1 MRVEV
6 RHFFPGRIRLY
17 IPGLFGA
24 AAKDPVSI
32 VDALLPAEWIHQ
44 IRVNRDCAAVVIEY
58 RDRNRPGPIT
68 DLINRLRQASCAD
81 RLRASLEQSREQ
93 GPEQSLIPRSAL
105 VAAPARRDLRPKF
118 PLILP
123 TASLVLAFFTGPA
136 AFAVNLPLMI
146 WNARPIY
153 RRAWRVI
160 TRERRLNVDFLDT
173 LAISVSM
180 LYGEFVTAG
189 IIIWLVRLGDWIRD
203 LTAARSKRAVGE
215 LLEYQTKMAWILK
228 GGQVQ
233 SIPVALLQR
242 DDRVV
247 VHSGEMIPVDGEI
260 EAGTGT
266 IDQKTITGESLPVAR
281 SLGETVYAATGLR
294 EGYLTIRATRVGDE
308 TTAAQIVHLVESA
321 PVGETRIQNHAERFA
336 DRLVGPTLALASG
349 MAIGFADINR
359 FTSLVIVDY
368 GTGIRV
374 AAPTSVL
381 ASMIH
386 AARQGILIKSGAH
399 LEKLAEVDTI
409 VFDKTGTLTAGVP
422 HVHDVISYK
431 KNFPVR
437 KILSLAAA
445 AEARLQHPVAEA
457 IRARTEKEEIE
468 VPGCDEVNYRIGF
481 GVEAR
486 INGYYLHL
494 GSERFLR
501 DNAIS
506 TRKAAADSK
515 RLNESGCSSL
525 HLAIDGKLTGLI
537 PYSDRVRAESR
548 DVVGILHNRGVKE
561 TIMLTGDNG
570 TVAGAVAA
578 RLGVRR
584 HVAEMLPA
592 AKAEYVQELRR
603 QGRVVA
609 MVGDG
614 INDSP
619 ALSFADVGIA
629 MKHGAQ
635 VAHESANIVLMEDN
649 LWKLVK
655 AIEISRDGVALIR
668 QNYKIVAVMNTI
680 ALLLALPG
688 GLISPQVTALI
699 SNGSA
704 IVASLNAVRPTLR
717 Y

>member
-1 MRVEV
+1 MLVEV
-6 RHFFPGRIRLY
+6 RHFFPGRVRLFV
-17 IPGLFGA
+17 PGLFGKNA
-24 AAKDPVSI
+24 HPEQTVQD
-32 VDALLPAEWIHQ
+32 LLPANSVHKVRANHQ
-44 IRVNRDCAAVVIEY
+44 CGSVVIEY
-58 RDRNRPGPIT
+58 DHNRPGIVA
-68 DLINRLRQASCAD
+68 DLMNRLR
-81 RLRASLEQSREQ
+81 RA
-93 GPEQSLIPRSAL
+93 RSAL
-105 VAAPARRDLRPKF
+105 ALHSNGALATNGLAIVPTNGTAALPVRKDLRPRF
-118 PLILP
+118 PLTLP
-123 TASLVLAFFTGPA
+123 TASLVLCFFTGPA
-136 AFAVNLPLMI
+136 VLTVNVPLML
-146 WNARPIY
+146 WNARPIGL
-153 RRAWRVI
+153 RAWRVV
-160 TRERRLNVDFLDT
+160 TRERRLNVDFLDV

-180 LYGEFVTAG
+180 MNSSFVAAG
-189 IIIWLVRLGDWIRD
+189 IIVWLVRLGDWIRD

-215 LLEYQTKMAWILK
+215 LLDFQTKMAWVMK
-228 GGQVQ
+228 GGQIHA
-233 SIPVALLQR
+233 IPASLILVGDTVVA
-242 DDRVV
+242 
-247 VHSGEMIPVDGEI
+247 HSGEMIPVDGEI
-260 EAGTGT
+260 LTGHGT
-266 IDQKTITGESLPVAR
+266 IDQKTITGESLPVPR
-281 SLGETVYAATGLR
+281 GPGESVYAATALR
-294 EGYLTIRATRVGDE
+294 DGYLTIQATRVGNE

-349 MAIGFADINR
+349 MGIGFADINR

-381 ASMIH
+381 ASMTH
-386 AARQGILIKSGAH
+386 AARQGIVIKSGAH

-422 HVHDVISYK
+422 HVHDVVSYK
-431 KNFPVR
+431 KRHFPVR
-437 KILSLAAA
+437 KLLALAAA

-468 VPGCDEVNYRIGF
+468 VPECNEVNYRIGF
-481 GVEAR
+481 GVEAQ
-486 INGYYLHL
+486 INGYHLHL

-501 DNAIS
+501 ENSIQ
-506 TRKAAADSK
+506 TQKAWAEQK
-515 RLNESGCSSL
+515 TLNEGGCSSL
-525 HLAIDGKLTGLI
+525 LMAVDGHLVGLI
-537 PYSDRVRAESR
+537 PYSDRIRPESH
-548 DVVGILHNRGVKE
+548 DVIGILNNRGIRD

-570 TVAGAVAA
+570 TVARAVAK
-578 RLGVRR
+578 RLGLSRF
-584 HVAEMLPA
+584 VADTLPA
-592 AKAEYVQELRR
+592 DKAEYIQQLRR
-603 QGRVVA
+603 EGRVVA

-655 AIEISRDGVALIR
+655 AIEISSAGVALIK
-668 QNYKIVAVMNTI
+668 QNYGIVAVMNTV

-688 GLISPQVTALI
+688 GLITPQLTALI